1 MSRETKTDRLVRSII
16 DNVTEHTHELIN
28 LVNNPGTREAE
39 VEVFIQSF
47 LKSCLGFSATNGY
60 SIRAQETKGRHRPD
74 LIVLKDDQPV
84 LVAEI
89 KRLGFDLQKSEFRSG
104 KVQLKEYLNQFDSV
118 RWGLISNGYELL
130 LFDFSDSTK
139 NGIEV
144 LSFDFRSY
152 SEDHQIETTKKTIE
166 EMCYDLVDLHE
177 TAYTS
182 KDWEEFAIEATAF
195 SPESLAKAILANDC
209 VKVIARAIRGEYDY
223 KADTAVLTDH
233 IYSLIVSGLNDAVC
247 DWNDLKHAE
256 LNKFVKSQK
265 RIGRKTKRSR
275 TKDGAPTA
283 ENVAASVMEL
293 VSEVSGIGE
302 KKPA

>member
-1 MSRETKTDRLVRSII
+1 MSRETKTDRLVRTIM

-28 LVNNPGTREAE
+28 LVNNPNTREAD

-74 LIVLKDDQPV
+74 LIVLKGDQPV

-104 KVQLKEYLNQFDSV
+104 KVQLKEYLNQFESV

-152 SEDHQIETTKKTIE
+152 SEQHQVETAKKQIE
-166 EMCYDLVDLHE
+166 EMCYDLADFHE
-177 TAYTS
+177 NAFAS
-182 KDWEEFAIEATAF
+182 REWEEFAVEATAF
-195 SPESLAKAILANDC
+195 SPESLAKAVLAHDC
-209 VKVIARAIRGEYDY
+209 IKVIARAIRGEHDY
-223 KADTAVLTDH
+223 KADIEVLTDH
-233 IYSLIVSGLNDAVC
+233 VYSLIVNGLDDAVC
-247 DWNDLKHAE
+247 DWNEVKQAE
-256 LNKFVKSQK
+256 LNKFIKSQK
-265 RIGRKTKRSR
+265 RLGRKSR
-275 TKDGAPTA
+275 RPRVKEDAAPEGQPA
-283 ENVAASVMEL
+283 VAMPEASEIKE
-293 VSEVSGIGE
+293 S
-302 KKPA
+302 A